1 MASNVS
7 QNIVPSLW
15 SSANDDV
22 LFEFSFNPYL
32 ITDTIND
39 SGKVRVTLFV
49 DFDVLPIVGEYIYI
63 NSNVYVGTYKIL
75 TVTSNDIV
83 TLDLDYTSA
92 ITVGTYYCYH
102 LRVPVFSFYKGF
114 LTGEGG
120 TNFSNELPYTKVIDI
135 KPSVKYSTTTGI
147 PYLPINLKGSV
158 NYIFDIESNTITD
171 SVDFSMFN
179 AIRLTWDGLETVQND
194 TPTAERNYFLVLNSA
209 LTNDELNY
217 KYVSATANN
226 LLVSNGYTYLIPTD
240 KPFIPSQGV
249 AFFSAFNYYIEIL
262 VFAECLPVVHK
273 FVNGIKQW

>member
-83 TLDLDYTSA
+83 TLDVDYTSA
-92 ITVGTYYCYH
+92 ITVNTYYCYH
-102 LRVPVFSFYKGF
+102 LRVPTFSFYKGF
-114 LTGEGG
+114 LPLEGAED
-120 TNFSNELPYTKVIDI
+120 FSDNLPYTKVIDI

-158 NYIFDIESNTITD
+158 NYIFNIVTNTAANSI
-171 SVDFSMFN
+171 DFSMFN
-179 AIRLTWDGLETVQND
+179 AIRLTWDSISTEANSIFDFNLI
-194 TPTAERNYFLVLNSA
+194 LNSSI
-209 LTNDELNY
+209 TNDDLTLNY
-217 KYVSATANN
+217 TSGTK
-226 LLVSNGYTYLIPTD
+226 YLIPID
-240 KPFIPSQGV
+240 KPLIATSGTNIYSIFELVPYNIAFPIPIGM
-249 AFFSAFNYYIEIL
+249 Y
-262 VFAECLPVVHK
+262 PVIHK
-273 FVNGIKQW
+273 FINGVKQ

>member
-75 TVTSNDIV
+75 TVTSSAIV

-92 ITVGTYYCYH
+92 ITVDTYYCYH

-114 LTGEGG
+114 LPLEGAED
-120 TNFSNELPYTKVIDI
+120 FSDNLPYTKVIDI

-158 NYIFDIESNTITD
+158 NYIFNIVTNTVANSI
-171 SVDFSMFN
+171 DFSMFN
-179 AIRLTWDGLETVQND
+179 AIRLTWDSISTEANSIFDFNLI
-194 TPTAERNYFLVLNSA
+194 LNSSI
-209 LTNDELNY
+209 TNDDLTLNY
-217 KYVSATANN
+217 TSGTK
-226 LLVSNGYTYLIPTD
+226 YLIPID
-240 KPFIPSQGV
+240 KPLIATSGTNIYSIFELVPYNIAFPIPIGM
-249 AFFSAFNYYIEIL
+249 Y
-262 VFAECLPVVHK
+262 PVIHK
-273 FVNGIKQW
+273 FINGVKQ

>member
-75 TVTSNDIV
+75 TVTSSAIV

-92 ITVGTYYCYH
+92 ITVDTYYCYH

-114 LTGEGG
+114 LPLEGAED
-120 TNFSNELPYTKVIDI
+120 FSDNLPYTKVIDI
-135 KPSVKYSTTTGI
+135 KPSVKYSTTTGL
-147 PYLPINLKGSV
+147 PYLPINLKGAV
-158 NYIFDIESNTITD
+158 NYIFDINPNTVANSI
-171 SVDFSMFN
+171 DFSMFN
-179 AIRLTWDGLETVQND
+179 AIRLTWDGLQTVQND
-194 TPTAERNYFLVLNSA
+194 KPSYERDYFLVLNSSI
-209 LTNDELNY
+209 TNDELNY
-217 KYVSATANN
+217 KYVSATTTT
-226 LLVSNGYTYLIPTD
+226 LLVNNGYTYLIPTD
-240 KPFIPSQGV
+240 KPSIPSQGT
-249 AFFSAFNYYIEIL
+249 AFFSAFNFYIEIL
-262 VFAECLPVVHK
+262 VFAECLPIVHK
-273 FVNGIKQW
+273 FVNGIKQ